1 MKLRT
6 QIEINEIKC
15 QFFKLIN
22 EPNECLRT
30 LTKIKIVDLLPKP
43 GIKWDVSTDPAE
55 IKNNRI
61 LQTILQVGKFRW
73 NGTIPWGTIQ
83 FVQYETDTLN
93 SSILTPSDL
102 KESKSL
108 KVQLVMENA
117 IKHWNNKNNYT
128 DFLKNREQYL
138 PTQLGRPLLPWHQSQ
153 TVTVVKK
160 KHKKSENYT
169 PIKKLEEKFKE
180 IQPNRRI

>member
-102 KESKSL
+102 KESKR
-108 KVQLVMENA
+108 KVSRSN
-117 IKHWNNKNNYT
+117 W
-128 DFLKNREQYL
+128 
-138 PTQLGRPLLPWHQSQ
+138 
-153 TVTVVKK
+153 
-160 KHKKSENYT
+160 
-169 PIKKLEEKFKE
+169 
-180 IQPNRRI
+180 